1 MECCEDWRIEGRG
14 RIEESNSAR
23 RRVGEIGRN
32 LWMSGE
38 GALWVRVDKKERI
51 LCEWIREEEEG
62 YKKKEE
68 ESTEKTK
75 KLAVSE

>member
-1 MECCEDWRIEGRG
+1 
-14 RIEESNSAR
+14 
-23 RRVGEIGRN
+23 
-32 LWMSGE
+32 MSGE
-38 GALWVRVDKKERI
+38 GTLWVRVDKKERI
-51 LCEWIREEEEG
+51 LCAWIREEEEG